1 MIFASKRTISSQNRQ
16 FPHFFTVVFYTT
28 YFLVALQL
36 FAIFAKYGHS

>member
-1 MIFASKRTISSQNRQ
+1 MIFASKRTLFVPKS
-16 FPHFFTVVFYTT
+16 PVPPFFTVVFYTS